1 MTDAGYI
8 GSIAQ
13 LRAQQQAKTEELW
26 PIFLTANWRN
36 LVMLT
41 YEVEPDILFPRVP
54 AGTELDLF
62 RGRALVSVVGFQ
74 FLDTRVLGLPIPM
87 HRSFP
92 EVNLRFY
99 VRRSAGGELRRGV
112 AFIKEIVPRRAIA
125 YVARTLYH
133 ENYIRLPMRE
143 RIVAAA
149 DDASQCLSLEYGWR
163 LRQQWN
169 RLQAATSKALAPP
182 AAGSLQ
188 QFIAEHHWGYAT
200 QPDGGCLEY
209 RVQHPRWQ
217 VAEADDS
224 VLECDVETLYGGEFV
239 EPLRRTPCS
248 ALLVDGSSVTVSR
261 GRRLAAP
268 RVFRRQG

>member
-1 MTDAGYI
+1 MTDASYI

-13 LRAQQQAKTEELW
+13 LREQQRTKTEELW

-41 YEVEPDILFPRVP
+41 YEIEPEVLFPRVP
-54 AGTELDLF
+54 VGTELDLF

-99 VRRSAGGELRRGV
+99 VRRTAGGELRRGV

-143 RIVAAA
+143 QIVLA
-149 DDASQCLSLEYGWR
+149 DDDDSQRLSLEYGWR
-163 LRQQWN
+163 LRQNWN
-169 RLQAATSKALAPP
+169 RLQAASTAAFALP

-188 QFIAEHHWGYAT
+188 QFIAEHHWGYSL

-209 RVQHPRWQ
+209 RVEHPRWK
-217 VAEADDS
+217 VAEADDCT
-224 VLECDVETLYGGEFV
+224 LECDVETLYGAEFV
-239 EPLRRTPCS
+239 EPLRRSPCS

-268 RVFRRQG
+268 QVFRRQG